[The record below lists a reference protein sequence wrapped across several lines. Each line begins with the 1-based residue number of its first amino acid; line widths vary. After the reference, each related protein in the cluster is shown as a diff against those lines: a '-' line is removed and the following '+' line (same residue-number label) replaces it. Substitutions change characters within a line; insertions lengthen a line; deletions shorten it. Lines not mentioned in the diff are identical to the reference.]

1 MPISDA
7 ELIAQVL
14 AGRADAFETL
24 VRRHLDA
31 AWTVAL
37 ARTGSPDDAEDVCQD
52 ALLAALERLGDLREP
67 ARFAGWLLEIVRNRA
82 LNVVRTRGVRDALSL
97 EAAALAAS
105 AGSPARDAERAA
117 LRQDLVRALDGLT
130 AVQREV
136 VLLHDVEGW
145 RHAEIADRIGLA
157 EGTVRYHL
165 HQARK
170 ALQRRLAGRYSEEA
184 VG

>member
-1 MPISDA
+1 MPTSDA
-7 ELIAQVL
+7 ELIALVL
-14 AGRADAFETL
+14 AGRGDAFETL

-37 ARTGSPDDAEDVCQD
+37 ARTGSPDDAEDICQD
-52 ALLAALERLGDLREP
+52 AFLAALERLGDLREP

-82 LNVVRTRGVRDALSL
+82 LNLVRARGVREALPHDAVGPTALADSPVR
-97 EAAALAAS
+97 EAA
-105 AGSPARDAERAA
+105 RAI
-117 LRQDLVRALDGLT
+117 LREDLVQALDLLT

-145 RHAEIADRIGLA
+145 RHAEIAARIGVA
-157 EGTVRYHL
+157 EGTVRFHL

-170 ALQRRLAGRYSEEA
+170 ALQKLLAGRYAKE
-184 VG
+184 VPG

>member
-1 MPISDA
+1 MSISDA
-7 ELIAQVL
+7 ELIAEVL
-14 AGRADAFETL
+14 RGRTQAFEAL

-31 AWTVAL
+31 AWAVAL
-37 ARTGSPDDAEDVCQD
+37 ARTGNPEDAEDVCQD
-52 ALLAALERLGDLREP
+52 AFITALERLPGLHDR

-82 LNVVRTRGVRDALSL
+82 LNLVRAREVRDALPL
-97 EAAALAAS
+97 EAASPAA
-105 AGSPARDAERAA
+105 GPESPARDAERAV
-117 LRQDLVRALDGLT
+117 LRQDLVGALDLLT

-145 RHAEIADRIGLA
+145 RHAEIAARIGLA

-170 ALQRRLAGRYSEEA
+170 ALQERLAGRYPKEV

>member
-1 MPISDA
+1 MPLSDA

-14 AGRADAFETL
+14 QGRADAFETL

-31 AWTVAL
+31 AWAVAL

-52 ALLAALERLGDLREP
+52 ALLSALQRLPDLRDPE
-67 ARFAGWLLEIVRNRA
+67 RFAGWLLEIVRNRA
-82 LNVVRTRGVRDALSL
+82 LNLVRARRVRDALPL
-97 EAAALAAS
+97 DAVGPTAAAD
-105 AGSPARDAERAA
+105 SPAREAERAI
-117 LRQDLVRALDGLT
+117 LREDLVQALDGLT

-145 RHAEIADRIGLA
+145 RHAEIAARIGVA
-157 EGTVRYHL
+157 EGTVRFHL

-170 ALQRRLAGRYSEEA
+170 ALHARLAGRYAKEVA
-184 VG
+184 G